1 MTVATPPT
9 AAIDAL
15 SPEQRLSASRKRLVT
30 YMAQGEESASPQ
42 DTLRSSASTGEIQ
55 RPLGQPKSMALQTLT
70 RTVQAWWRHHPAKVA
85 LEIAEPVLDQYAKNK
100 PYQLL
105 GIAAAAGAAAVLVRP
120 WRLVSVTGLLLA
132 TLKSSGLANVA
143 LSFVS
148 GQPKQGLLKQQR
160 PQQDKKR
167 H

>member
-1 MTVATPPT
+1 
-9 AAIDAL
+9 
-15 SPEQRLSASRKRLVT
+15 
-30 YMAQGEESASPQ
+30 MAQGEESASPH
-42 DTLRSSASTGEIQ
+42 DTLRSSETTSEIAG
-55 RPLGQPKSMALQTLT
+55 RVGKPKSIALQTLT

-148 GQPKQGLLKQQR
+148 GQPKQGLRKQDQNI
-160 PQQDKKR
+160 Q
-167 H
+167 

>member
-1 MTVATPPT
+1 MPVATPPT
-9 AAIDAL
+9 AEIDAL
-15 SPEQRLSASRKRLVT
+15 SPEQRLSASRKRLVS
-30 YMAQGEESASPQ
+30 YMAQGEDSASPE
-42 DTLRSSASTGEIQ
+42 DTLHSSATTGEIA

-148 GQPKQGLLKQQR
+148 GQPKQGLRKQDQ
-160 PQQDKKR
+160 KR

>member
-1 MTVATPPT
+1 MPVATPPT
-9 AAIDAL
+9 AEIDAL
-15 SPEQRLSASRKRLVT
+15 SPEQRLSASRKRLVS
-30 YMAQGEESASPQ
+30 YMAQGEDSASPE
-42 DTLRSSASTGEIQ
+42 DTLHSSAATGDIV

-148 GQPKQGLLKQQR
+148 GQPKQGLLKRHR
-160 PQQDKKR
+160 PQQDQKR
-167 H
+167 Q

>member
-1 MTVATPPT
+1 MTVATPSK
-9 AAIDAL
+9 ASIDAL
-15 SPEQRLSASRKRLVT
+15 SPEQRLSASRKRLVA
-30 YMAQGEESASPQ
+30 YMAQGEESASPH
-42 DTLRSSASTGEIQ
+42 DALRSSETTSEIAD
-55 RPLGQPKSMALQTLT
+55 PVGKPKSMALQTLT

-85 LEIAEPVLDQYAKNK
+85 LEIAEPVLDRYAKNK

-132 TLKSSGLANVA
+132 ALKSSGLANVA

-148 GQPKQGLLKQQR
+148 GQPKQGLRKQDQKI
-160 PQQDKKR
+160 Q
-167 H
+167 

>member
-1 MTVATPPT
+1 MTVAIPPK
-9 AAIDAL
+9 ASIDAL
-15 SPEQRLSASRKRLVT
+15 SPEQRLSASRKRLVA
-30 YMAQGEESASPQ
+30 YMAQGEESASPH
-42 DTLRSSASTGEIQ
+42 DALRSSEMAG
-55 RPLGQPKSMALQTLT
+55 RVGKPKSIALQTLT

-85 LEIAEPVLDQYAKNK
+85 LEIAEPVLNQYAKNK

-148 GQPKQGLLKQQR
+148 GQPKQGLRKQDQNI
-160 PQQDKKR
+160 Q
-167 H
+167 

>member
-1 MTVATPPT
+1 MTVATPSK
-9 AAIDAL
+9 ASIDAL
-15 SPEQRLSASRKRLVT
+15 SPEQRLSASRKRLVA
-30 YMAQGEESASPQ
+30 YMAQGEESASPH
-42 DTLRSSASTGEIQ
+42 DALRSSETTSEISD
-55 RPLGQPKSMALQTLT
+55 PVGKPKSMALQTLT

-85 LEIAEPVLDQYAKNK
+85 LEIAEPVLDRYAKNK

-132 TLKSSGLANVA
+132 ALKSSGLANVA

-148 GQPKQGLLKQQR
+148 GQPKQGLRKQDQKI
-160 PQQDKKR
+160 Q
-167 H
+167 

>member
-1 MTVATPPT
+1 
-9 AAIDAL
+9 
-15 SPEQRLSASRKRLVT
+15 
-30 YMAQGEESASPQ
+30 MAQGEESASPH
-42 DTLRSSASTGEIQ
+42 DALRSSETTSEISD
-55 RPLGQPKSMALQTLT
+55 PVGKPKSMALQTLT

-85 LEIAEPVLDQYAKNK
+85 LEIAEPVLDRYAKNK

-132 TLKSSGLANVA
+132 ALKSSGLANVA

-148 GQPKQGLLKQQR
+148 GQPKQGLRKQDQKI
-160 PQQDKKR
+160 Q
-167 H
+167 